1 MDDAASFI
9 EPASL
14 DSNDRLSQRDFK
26 RLAEFIQGYSGIR
39 MPANKAT
46 LVEGRLRRRM
56 RALGMPSLARYCRH
70 VFDEGGLQAEAVP
83 LIDAMTTNKTDF
95 FREAEHFRVLTEAA
109 LPRLLADR
117 RAGSGTVV
125 KFWSAAC
132 SIGAEAYTLAMV
144 FAEFAQQRSGQQR
157 SDLRAAILG
166 TDISTEVLRVATSAI
181 YPEAAVAPVPMEL
194 RRRYLLRSR
203 DAARA
208 QVRIVPALRQM
219 AQFVRL
225 NLMQDEYPADS
236 DFDVIFCRN
245 ILIYFEPEVQHAV
258 LLRLCRHLRRGGF
271 LFLGHTESLAG
282 FQLPLQG
289 FASTVFRRA

>member
-1 MDDAASFI
+1 MDDAAGLIQPTS
-9 EPASL
+9 A
-14 DSNDRLSQRDFK
+14 DSQDHLSQRDFK

-39 MPANKAT
+39 MPANKVT
-46 LVEGRLRRRM
+46 LVEGRLRRRV
-56 RALGMPSLARYCRH
+56 RALGMPNLARYCRH
-70 VFDEGGLQAEAVP
+70 LFDEGGLQAEAVP

-95 FREAEHFRVLTEAA
+95 FRESEHFRVLTQAA

-117 RAGSGTVV
+117 RAGSDAVV

-144 FAEFAQQRSGQQR
+144 FAEFAQQRSG
-157 SDLRAAILG
+157 LHAAILG
-166 TDISTEVLRVATSAI
+166 TDISTEVLRVAASAI

-208 QVRIVPALRQM
+208 QVRIVPGLRRM
-219 AQFVRL
+219 AQFTRL
-225 NLMQDEYPADS
+225 NLMQDEYPVDT
-236 DFDVIFCRN
+236 DYDVIFCRN
-245 ILIYFEPEVQHAV
+245 ILIYFEPPVQHAV